1 VTRKLLQA
9 IARGLIGALL
19 FAQMAVA
26 AYACPGLASTGVA
39 SKSAATQ
46 MDSPS
51 DVIAAA
57 PARSAEQPS
66 RCEDMS
72 GAMDPAFPNLCAE
85 HCRHGQQSDQTPTL
99 VVPAVILMAL
109 YSAPSPLQA
118 TVPSH
123 PAAATMDALVAASP
137 PHTILHCVF
146 RI

>member
-1 VTRKLLQA
+1 MTRKVLQA
-9 IARGLIGALL
+9 IARSLIGALL

-26 AYACPGLASTGVA
+26 AYACPGLAAPNPTGVR
-39 SKSAATQ
+39 AATQ
-46 MDSPS
+46 SASAS
-51 DVIAAA
+51 DAIAAA
-57 PARSAEQPS
+57 PASSTVQPS

-72 GAMDPAFPNLCAE
+72 GAMDPAFANLCAE
-85 HCRHGQQSDQTPTL
+85 HCRHGQQSDQTPTV